1 MLDDEDDKKI
11 KESADHY
18 HPEYDDSAWEK
29 MVQLLDQHLPV
40 EKERKRRFFIMPLL
54 LTAMCLLFLIG
65 FYYWKNEKPDASQ
78 NLLAKDKTEK
88 TTETGKSNGYKK
100 IADQPFVETEKNI
113 GIRKEENGIKKD
125 IKNLAEKTPEITKRA
140 PAFKNYNENV
150 ISAFNNDLPVK
161 PGDKPERE
169 GIEKSNNKNEINQ
182 VDNAVSK
189 KVGIDNELTP
199 GEKENRANVE
209 KPRNQKGAIEQ
220 HVAVQTEKANAISIR
235 KQTNKTKNSFA
246 NNFAIS
252 FSAGPD
258 ISSVYQNKIGK
269 LTVAYGAGIGYSI
282 SKKLT
287 IRTGFYFS
295 EKIYSVGANDYKLPA
310 GSLGNYEYLEN
321 VNANCAVYEIP
332 VKLNYNFGKSKDHN
346 WFVSGGLSSYL
357 MKKEAYDYNY
367 KTPAG
372 QTYSKDWSISNK
384 NKHFFSV
391 LAISGGYQYSLNK
404 QLSIIAEPYVNM
416 PLTGIGAGKVKL
428 NSGGIL
434 FTVNVKPFLKGH

>member
-1 MLDDEDDKKI
+1 MLDEEDDKKI

-78 NLLAKDKTEK
+78 NLLAKDKIET
-88 TTETGKSNGYKK
+88 TTETDTSNGYKK
-100 IADQPFVETEKNI
+100 VADQPVVKTEKNI
-113 GIRKEENGIKKD
+113 VAIRKEENGIKKD
-125 IKNLAEKTPEITKRA
+125 IKNSAEKTPEITKRA
-140 PAFKNYNENV
+140 Y
-150 ISAFNNDLPVK
+150 AFNNDLPVK
-161 PGDKPERE
+161 PSDKPER
-169 GIEKSNNKNEINQ
+169 NQ
-182 VDNAVSK
+182 ADNAVSK
-189 KVGIDNELTP
+189 KVSIENNEQTP

-209 KPRNQKGAIEQ
+209 KPSNQKGAVEQ
-220 HVAVQTEKANAISIR
+220 HDAAQTEKADAISIR

-310 GSLGNYEYLEN
+310 GSVGN
-321 VNANCAVYEIP
+321 
-332 VKLNYNFGKSKDHN
+332 
-346 WFVSGGLSSYL
+346 
-357 MKKEAYDYNY
+357 
-367 KTPAG
+367 
-372 QTYSKDWSISNK
+372 
-384 NKHFFSV
+384 
-391 LAISGGYQYSLNK
+391 
-404 QLSIIAEPYVNM
+404 
-416 PLTGIGAGKVKL
+416 
-428 NSGGIL
+428 
-434 FTVNVKPFLKGH
+434 